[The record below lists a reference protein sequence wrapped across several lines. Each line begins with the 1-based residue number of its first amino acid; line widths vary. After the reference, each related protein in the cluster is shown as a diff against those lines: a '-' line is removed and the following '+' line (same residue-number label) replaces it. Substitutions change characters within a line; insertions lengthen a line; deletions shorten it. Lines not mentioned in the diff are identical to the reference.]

1 MLMFV
6 VVWSSSLFSLGRS
19 SFDMRVESS
28 SSISLLVF
36 VVSGW
41 LILRGMTNG
50 SGGGVVV
57 FFLCIFWWKLCRR
70 RIIQCVFRI
79 CVVVSCC
86 FLRVFVVWKTVG
98 NYKVVF
104 KNGDFVHIKVCDHL
118 RDVVVD
124 VGA

>member
-57 FFLCIFWWKLCRR
+57 FFNVFFGGSCAGGGSFSVFFEYVLLFRVVF
-70 RIIQCVFRI
+70 CVFSSYGRPLVI
-79 CVVVSCC
+79 
-86 FLRVFVVWKTVG
+86 
-98 NYKVVF
+98 
-104 KNGDFVHIKVCDHL
+104 IK
-118 RDVVVD
+118 
-124 VGA
+124 